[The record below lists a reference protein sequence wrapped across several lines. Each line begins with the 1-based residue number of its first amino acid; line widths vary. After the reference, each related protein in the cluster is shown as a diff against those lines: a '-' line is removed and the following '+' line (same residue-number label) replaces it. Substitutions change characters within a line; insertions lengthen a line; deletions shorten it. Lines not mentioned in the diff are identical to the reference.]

1 MKGKLICAAVV
12 GTVAAVT
19 IGGGAAI
26 KGAAIEP
33 TEDPGASGIDQY
45 IAETGHLA
53 DSSQEAPVLEESF
66 PVKEE
71 SASVLSDSFEA
82 VDPVDDRI
90 TYNLDIRPDKISY
103 DVKVGFK
110 YKYEFEDSAAS
121 LEYLEDF
128 FGNENFPV
136 DEKYKENLVRNVYGG
151 RFACR
156 VPEDTVVCSPV
167 DGKVISVGY
176 TVYLG
181 LAVAIELDSDK
192 ILILTNLDLDKVN
205 VEVGDTV
212 SANQV
217 IGVCGTSGMVNVGE
231 PQFGLIIL
239 NKK

>member
-19 IGGGAAI
+19 IGGAVI
-26 KGAAIEP
+26 KATAIETP
-33 TEDPGASGIDQY
+33 EDPGVSGIDPY
-45 IAETGHLA
+45 VAEIGKSSNL
-53 DSSQEAPVLEESF
+53 SQEASVLEESS

-71 SASVLSDSFEA
+71 STAVLNASSAA

-90 TYNLDIRPDKISY
+90 TYNLDIRPDTISLNR
-103 DVKVGFK
+103 KVGFE
-110 YKYEFEDSAAS
+110 YTGECEDSAVS
-121 LEYLEDF
+121 LKYLEEF
-128 FGNENFPV
+128 FGNDNFPV
-136 DEKYKENLVRNVYGG
+136 DEEYKENLVRYTFNGSYI
-151 RFACR
+151 CK
-156 VPEDTVVCSPV
+156 VPEDTVLCSPV